1 MSVEEIKQFPTV
13 DRRRNPGVPSEQ
25 REAGEV
31 AVFQELGKALT
42 SSLQLDQVLR
52 TIMEKIDEFLRPD
65 NWSLLLLDEPKQ
77 ELYFELAVGKASQA
91 LKDVRVK
98 VGQGIA
104 GWVAQHGEIVIVPD
118 TSKDTRFF
126 GKVDEKTKMEKGLTR
141 AT

>member
-1 MSVEEIKQFPTV
+1 MGEERARVEDVNQFPAV

-31 AVFQELGKALT
+31 PGFQELGKALP

-77 ELYFELAVGKASQA
+77 ELYFELAGGKGSQA
-91 LKDVRVK
+91 LQGVR
-98 VGQGIA
+98 G
-104 GWVAQHGEIVIVPD
+104 
-118 TSKDTRFF
+118 
-126 GKVDEKTKMEKGLTR
+126 
-141 AT
+141 